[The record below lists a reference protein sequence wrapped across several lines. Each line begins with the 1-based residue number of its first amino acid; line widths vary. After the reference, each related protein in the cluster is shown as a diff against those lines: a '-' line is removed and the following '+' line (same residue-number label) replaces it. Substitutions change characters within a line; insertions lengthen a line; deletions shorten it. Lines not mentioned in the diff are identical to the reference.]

1 MKIKVGEQ
9 PYLSH
14 HRLLMKK
21 SGDGFTYNH
30 VQILTKNKFFDNT
43 DKSFNFYQITDDFD
57 GIVLVVNQNNET
69 VQFSSFK
76 NSLLVKPSITG
87 KMVAPTCVYLGWLYD
102 DGDFEPLML
111 IGCFGGGG
119 DPSDNGGYPPHVGG
133 GGGFVSGS
141 TTTINIVASG
151 PKIDPKKENK
161 CFDVSQTAE
170 LTIYIQQGKEGTRE
184 LVGPNEVGHVFIGL
198 NQNGIERYYGF
209 YPETGANTALV
220 AVGKDYSSE
229 LKDNSKELYPV
240 SITKTVSAKQLNS
253 IINYA
258 NNPPATYNVNSYAC
272 TDFGIAIG
280 KLGGINLPSTK
291 SSSFTF
297 NGTSPGNLG
306 ENVRK
311 GNFPN
316 TSKTLT

>member
-1 MKIKVGEQ
+1 M
-9 PYLSH
+9 
-14 HRLLMKK
+14 
-21 SGDGFTYNH
+21 
-30 VQILTKNKFFDNT
+30 
-43 DKSFNFYQITDDFD
+43 
-57 GIVLVVNQNNET
+57 
-69 VQFSSFK
+69 
-76 NSLLVKPSITG
+76 
-87 KMVAPTCVYLGWLYD
+87 
-102 DGDFEPLML
+102 
-111 IGCFGGGG
+111 
-119 DPSDNGGYPPHVGG
+119 
-133 GGGFVSGS
+133 
-141 TTTINIVASG
+141 
-151 PKIDPKKENK
+151 
-161 CFDVSQTAE
+161 
-170 LTIYIQQGKEGTRE
+170 
-184 LVGPNEVGHVFIGL
+184 GHVFIGL

-229 LKDNSKELYPV
+229 LKDNSKELYHV
-240 SITKTVSAKQLNS
+240 SITKTVSATQLNS

-306 ENVRK
+306 EDVRK

-316 TSKTLT
+316 TSKTLTKNNAPQKKGDCK